1 VQTPDI
7 QAIHAA
13 KFSGVIAL
21 AGGGSQALADLLKHP
36 GASST
41 ILEAIVPY
49 SHQAMV
55 NYLGSTPVQVC
66 SALTARQMAMQAFQH
81 ARTLSSDAADNLFGL
96 GLTAALAT
104 QPARKGPDR
113 CHIALQTLTETLE
126 LAIDFTLPAS
136 ELLRQQQEHICGEQV
151 ISMLGRLL
159 DPNAPIDALQE
170 SRSEYQTSFSCTA
183 GLSEWQSILT
193 DKISCSTQIEPP
205 GLIFPGAFNPVHK
218 GHLEMKQLAEKMTGL
233 SASFEISVANVDKPP
248 LDYREMANRSASLN
262 TLGNLI
268 FTCAATFT
276 EKAAIFPG
284 ATFIVGADTIKRIAS
299 ITYYQLDSQ
308 RRDRAILEMVQ
319 LGVRFIV
326 FGRSADGRFVTLDD
340 LNLPADLKSICAQV
354 PESSFREDISST
366 LLRLD
371 QSTSTNP

>member
-1 VQTPDI
+1 MQTPDI
-7 QAIHAA
+7 QAIHSA

-21 AGGGSQALADLLKHP
+21 AGGGSQALADLLKQP

-49 SHQAMV
+49 SNQAMV

-81 ARTLSSDAADNLFGL
+81 AGTLSSDAADSLFGL

-104 QPARKGPDR
+104 RPARKGSDR
-113 CHIALQTLTETLE
+113 CHIALQTLTDTLE
-126 LAIDFTLPAS
+126 ITIDFTLPAS
-136 ELLRQQQEHICGEQV
+136 EQLRQQQEHICGTQV
-151 ISMLGRLL
+151 ISMLSRLL
-159 DPNAPIDALQE
+159 DPKASVKALEE
-170 SRSEYQTSFSCTA
+170 SSSAYQASFHCTA
-183 GLSEWQSILT
+183 GLPEWQSILT
-193 DKISCSTQIEPP
+193 NKISCSTQIEPP

-218 GHLEMKQLAEKMTGL
+218 GHLEMKQLAEEMTGL
-233 SASFEISVANVDKPP
+233 SASFEISVTNVDKPP
-248 LDYREMANRSASLN
+248 LDYREMENRSANLN
-262 TLGNLI
+262 RLGNLI
-268 FTCAATFT
+268 FTRAATFT
-276 EKAAIFPG
+276 EKATIFPG

-326 FGRSADGRFVTLDD
+326 FGRSADGRFYTLED
-340 LNLPADLKSICAQV
+340 LNLPADLKSICTQV

-366 LLRLD
+366 LLRLN
-371 QSTSTNP
+371 QSISTNP